1 MIPVLTMMPSLRGRQ
16 KRDNGYK
23 MGEQTVRQPNA
34 GSIEQTHQHSPTRTH
49 RLASCS
55 WQPSVKVR
63 PVLFQTAARRLGAK
77 SDSAAPLPLFRTRSY
92 LCWLCTDPAGS
103 VPTLAAAAAAAHP
116 KQHVQLRPVP
126 KISSLEAMTRQ
137 TLRRCSR
144 NVARC
149 RLERTPRGSLQPA
162 SLDNSSF

>member
-1 MIPVLTMMPSLRGRQ
+1 
-16 KRDNGYK
+16 

-77 SDSAAPLPLFRTRSY
+77 SDSAVPLPLFRTRSY

-103 VPTLAAAAAAAHP
+103 VPTLAGGDDSANIASAMSAANLHEVQQITLNAASSSTTRFQT
-116 KQHVQLRPVP
+116 KKCSVNCNVQQSKFASRDNNGWITVVQ
-126 KISSLEAMTRQ
+126 SLAY
-137 TLRRCSR
+137 RCH
-144 NVARC
+144 A
-149 RLERTPRGSLQPA
+149 
-162 SLDNSSF
+162 